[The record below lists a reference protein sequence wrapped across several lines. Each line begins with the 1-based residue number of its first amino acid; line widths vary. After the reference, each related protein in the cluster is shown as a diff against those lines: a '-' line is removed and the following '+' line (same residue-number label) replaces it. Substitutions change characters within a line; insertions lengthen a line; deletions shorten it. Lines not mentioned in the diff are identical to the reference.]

1 MMIWIQKNKK
11 FLLIVGVGLIL
22 LVLYRIY
29 PSMEGKEENE
39 YFSFEDTLK
48 EDDLITNESVEKVES
63 SNTVIMVD
71 VKGAVKYPGVYEMNE
86 TARVND
92 AIKTA
97 GGLLENAEE
106 DAINFAMRLSDEMVI
121 HVPFVGEE
129 GSVALTEM
137 SQQTT
142 NSQGEAENNVININK
157 ASEEELQEIP
167 GIGPSKAKAIIEYR
181 ETNGT
186 FTSKEQM
193 KEISGIGEKTYE
205 KLESYITV
213 K

>member
-22 LVLYRIY
+22 LALYRIY

-142 NSQGEAENNVININK
+142 SQGEAENNVININK